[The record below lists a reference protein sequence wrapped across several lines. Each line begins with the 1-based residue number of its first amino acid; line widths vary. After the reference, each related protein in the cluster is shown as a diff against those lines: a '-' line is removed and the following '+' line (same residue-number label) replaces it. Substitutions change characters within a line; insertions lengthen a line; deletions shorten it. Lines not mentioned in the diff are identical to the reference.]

1 MAINHFILFKLT
13 KLIILLS
20 KLSLICNHNYI
31 FITLEPK
38 LKFKYFFQFHE
49 LKNSRSILLKTILKL
64 KKWQNSI
71 VQYTV
76 TKMWKHGWVV
86 ILYFKA
92 ECLICIINILSIK
105 YHLNLLK
112 YWLINTVSGNFFLL
126 YFLKEFWFIFC
137 LLECN
142 IFLTS
147 QSLIVSFLFLIM
159 IARVWFIKIT
169 K

>member
-1 MAINHFILFKLT
+1 MNWKIQDLYYWRPFWN
-13 KLIILLS
+13 
-20 KLSLICNHNYI
+20 
-31 FITLEPK
+31 
-38 LKFKYFFQFHE
+38 
-49 LKNSRSILLKTILKL
+49 LKNDKIL
-64 KKWQNSI
+64 QFS
-71 VQYTV
+71 TV

-92 ECLICIINILSIK
+92 ECLISIINILSIK

-126 YFLKEFWFIFC
+126 YLVIFFSFISLKNSGFYSASWNVTSFWHHNLF
-137 LLECN
+137 
-142 IFLTS
+142 
-147 QSLIVSFLFLIM
+147 IVSFLFLIM

>member
-1 MAINHFILFKLT
+1 MFKLT

-20 KLSLICNHNYI
+20 KLSLICNHNCI
-31 FITLEPK
+31 FITL
-38 LKFKYFFQFHE
+38 FFISQSWNLNIFFSFMNWKIQDLYYWRPFWN
-49 LKNSRSILLKTILKL
+49 LKNDKIL
-64 KKWQNSI
+64 QFS
-71 VQYTV
+71 TV
-76 TKMWKHGWVV
+76 TKMWKYGWVV

-92 ECLICIINILSIK
+92 ECLMCIINILSIK
-105 YHLNLLK
+105 YHLNILK

-126 YFLKEFWFIFC
+126 YFLKKFWFLFC